1 LNVSFKVLQAVP
13 MIASILTEERA
24 TQELLT
30 TQIDLS
36 AVIDRLTLTQI
47 HRLQQHPL
55 IQQLIEFLSGVT
67 RQIA

>member
-1 LNVSFKVLQAVP
+1 
-13 MIASILTEERA
+13 M
-24 TQELLT
+24 LT

-36 AVIDRLTLTQI
+36 AVIDRLTPTQI
-47 HRLQQHPL
+47 HTLQQHPL